1 MTHEELCAH
10 FGYEGVGV
18 SHEGLASAEKD
29 GQMFHIHPDGTPAYE
44 GCFNF
49 VGDFHEGLA
58 RARKGAWWFHIRRDG
73 TPSYKER
80 FGWIPVILG
89 DFKEGMAVVVNLGD
103 EKHTIHSQF
112 HIRSNGKPAYEERYD
127 FVGPFFEGLA
137 MAMKDG
143 LDFHIRSNG
152 KPAYKERSFVD
163 LSQFRGGSA
172 WVQKGDERYLIYP
185 DGTPVSGERRK
196 GHMKDVE
203 YV

>member
-10 FGYEGVGV
+10 FGYESVGV

-112 HIRSNGKPAYEERYD
+112 HIRSNGKPAY
-127 FVGPFFEGLA
+127 
-137 MAMKDG
+137 
-143 LDFHIRSNG
+143 
-152 KPAYKERSFVD
+152 KERSFVD